1 MKKIVS
7 AVALAAILS
16 ATASAAG
23 TRGTVQPPANSMDKY
38 LRGDNTWVN
47 PIDDIGILTLHCTNG
62 TT

>member
-1 MKKIVS
+1 MFLKII
-7 AVALAAILS
+7 A

-23 TRGTVQPPANSMDKY
+23 TRGTVQPPKDSMDKY